1 MTATVTETVFRPGV
15 YDGMPEEIYHGDPV
29 PVGSLSSSGAR
40 KLLTQPPARFRYE
53 QKNPPA
59 PTEAME
65 RGTAAHKLVLGVGAE
80 IVLVNAKD
88 WRTKAA
94 QQQRDEARE
103 RGAIPLLPPD
113 YERVHAMA
121 AALRA
126 DPLAS
131 ALFDRERGG
140 LPEQS
145 LFWFDGTFGIWRRAR
160 LDWLPD
166 AGARERLVVP
176 DYKTTADASQ
186 AGVRKSVIQ
195 YGYHQQGDWYTAAA
209 QALLHPDPAFLLVF
223 QETVPPYLVRVVQMD
238 GDLLRAGRERNAEA
252 MEIYRDCSQS
262 GIWPGYGDGIDY
274 VKFESL
280 PVWMQNKALEAA
292 R

>member
-1 MTATVTETVFRPGV
+1 MSTATVTEAGV
-15 YDGMPEEIYHGDPV
+15 YDGMPEDIYHSDPV
-29 PVGSLSSSGAR
+29 PGGSLSSSGAR
-40 KLLTQPPARFRYE
+40 KLLAQPPARFHYE
-53 QKNPPA
+53 QKYPQVA
-59 PTEAME
+59 TEAME
-65 RGTAAHKLVLGVGAE
+65 RGTAAHKLVLGAGAE
-80 IVLVNAKD
+80 IVLVDAKN

-94 QQQRDEARE
+94 QQQGDEARE
-103 RGAIPLLPPD
+103 RGAIPLLPAD

-145 LFWFDGTFGIWRRAR
+145 LFWHDEASGIWRRAR

-166 AGARERLVVP
+166 TGTRDRLVIA
-176 DYKTTADASQ
+176 DYKTTADASP
-186 AGVRKSVIQ
+186 AGVRKSIIN

-209 QALLHPDPAFLLVF
+209 QALVHPDPAFLLVF
-223 QETVPPYLVRVVQMD
+223 QETVAPYLVRVVQMD
-238 GDLLRAGRERNAEA
+238 AKLLRAGRERNVEA
-252 MEIYRDCSQS
+252 MEIYRDCSRS
-262 GIWPGYGDGIDY
+262 GIWPGYDDGIDY
-274 VKFESL
+274 IELDSL
-280 PVWMQNKALEAA
+280 PVWAQHKALEAA